1 MEGWPGA
8 AAVSQVRPPPKA
20 MGLGILIRH
29 LIHLPNPLPP
39 APPQAYR
46 NTVPVPRHWSQ
57 KRKYLQGKRGLEKPP
72 FKLPDFIEATGI
84 AEMRTAYQAKED
96 AKKMKQKQRE
106 RMAPKMG
113 RMDIDYQ
120 VGLYSFQFKEKRSC
134 CGEGGKRKGWREWG
148 GVTCMTS

>member
-1 MEGWPGA
+1 M
-8 AAVSQVRPPPKA
+8 
-20 MGLGILIRH
+20 
-29 LIHLPNPLPP
+29 
-39 APPQAYR
+39 QAYR

-84 AEMRTAYQAKED
+84 AEMRTAYQAKEES
-96 AKKMKQKQRE
+96 KKMKQKQRE

-120 VGLYSFQFKEKRSC
+120 VRGYT
-134 CGEGGKRKGWREWG
+134 GG
-148 GVTCMTS
+148 GV